1 MKTDNHNLERLLAEV
16 EHAGRNARRRDEL
29 AAMIDQMAGNS
40 GQWSVTSGQKKH
52 GFWWWGARVA
62 AAACILF
69 FISTAVRIWF
79 IPTEPSS
86 QMMAE
91 AEVVSD
97 QWSVTSVD
105 STVAIPAKPVAPRRT
120 LHKVITHPVADSDTP
135 SKDGTPDAV
144 EETIVTEEYF
154 AEEVVEREETVE
166 EKTES
171 SVEDI
176 VVPVVSVAYAE
187 PKEQPKVQ
195 PHRRNILSGLFRQ
208 PEADEMTGTVLA
220 FRIL

>member
-1 MKTDNHNLERLLAEV
+1 MKTDNHNLESLLAEV
-16 EHAGRNARRRDEL
+16 EHAGRDARRRDEL

-52 GFWWWGARVA
+52 GFWWWGAHVA

-79 IPTEPSS
+79 IPTEPTAP
-86 QMMAE
+86 MVAE

-97 QWSVTSVD
+97 KWSVASVD
-105 STVAIPAKPVAPRRT
+105 STVATPAKPIAPRCT
-120 LHKVITHPVADSDTP
+120 HHKAITQPVADSDTP
-135 SKDGTPDAV
+135 SKEGTPDAV

-154 AEEVVEREETVE
+154 AEEVVDREETVE
-166 EKTES
+166 DEKES

-187 PKEQPKVQ
+187 PQEQPKAQ

-208 PEADEMTGTVLA
+208 PEPDDMTGTVLA